1 MTKTP
6 LTHQPQ
12 QWKRDPTAKMGGA
25 SSLRIVERQQIP
37 SPDSIPVCPVE
48 STQNLA
54 TPADLRF
61 PACFLSYRCLTL
73 FLALSLCIARGT
85 GGVEPP
91 APAQDVIPQE
101 VERIR
106 QALAAAK
113 VTVEVDPLLPPQ
125 APLLVRCEAANDKLL
140 LQLAQFPQIG
150 GIHIAEG
157 RLCTAKGYAALKN
170 LPQLQKLAIEHAVL
184 SPASLAAITQ
194 CSQLRSLSLIDA
206 GLTDS
211 SIVPLKALTRLE
223 HLNLS
228 QNPKIT
234 DAGLKTIAAMERL
247 RSLHLAHCKITD
259 KGLAQLQN
267 LEGLRTLNVVQT
279 AVTQEALE
287 RLADAHPNLR
297 NIRR

>member
-1 MTKTP
+1 VT
-6 LTHQPQ
+6 
-12 QWKRDPTAKMGGA
+12 
-25 SSLRIVERQQIP
+25 
-37 SPDSIPVCPVE
+37 
-48 STQNLA
+48 
-54 TPADLRF
+54 
-61 PACFLSYRCLTL
+61 
-73 FLALSLCIARGT
+73 
-85 GGVEPP
+85 
-91 APAQDVIPQE
+91 PQE
-101 VERIR
+101 VERIQ

-113 VTVEVDPLLPPQ
+113 VTVEVDPRLPAK
-125 APLLVRCEAANDKLL
+125 APLLVRCEVANDKLL

-150 GIHIAEG
+150 GIHIADG

-170 LPQLQKLAIEHAVL
+170 LPQLNKVVIEHAVL
-184 SPASLAAITQ
+184 SSASLTAITQ
-194 CSQLRSLSLIDA
+194 CSQLRYLSLIDA
-206 GLTDS
+206 GLTDNS
-211 SIVPLKALTRLE
+211 LALLKALTHLE

-234 DAGLKTIAAMERL
+234 DAGLKTIATLERL

-267 LEGLRTLNVVQT
+267 LDGLRTLNVVQT